1 MSVTVHHLFGNTSV
15 RFNQWDD
22 TLTLAVKL
30 DGVGGWHLAGGAG
43 YTPDSILPEQVKLAC
58 SLDQVLKGRA
68 KIIIPP
74 IPLLRHSLSRA
85 KHMHRRASKA
95 RS

>member
-1 MSVTVHHLFGNTSV
+1 MSVTVHNLFGNTSV

-58 SLDQVLKGRA
+58 SLEQALKGRA

-74 IPLLRHSLSRA
+74 ITLNVFGPC
-85 KHMHRRASKA
+85 
-95 RS
+95 